1 MTPMKKR
8 CCTIL
13 FLWLSS
19 LPLFSGEKDVTQ
31 IIDLAASKIQETLK
45 EDPKIIIVDIRTPE
59 EFAQGHLAH
68 AKNINFMGGS
78 FEDELAKLDKS
89 KTYMMHCRSGGRS
102 TRSLPIWKKLGFQK
116 VIHLN
121 KGMND
126 IQTTQLP
133 LEKGSAAKK

>member
-1 MTPMKKR
+1 
-8 CCTIL
+8 
-13 FLWLSS
+13 